1 MPTIIAVKKEASEE
15 GDVESVDNAEESVT
29 EKAMATAKPID
40 TDCDSKV
47 KQLGDYVAKITL
59 AGEYVVPLKF
69 TVQRR

>member
-1 MPTIIAVKKEASEE
+1 MSDE
-15 GDVESVDNAEESVT
+15 GDAESVDNSEETS
-29 EKAMATAKPID
+29 EKEMAAPID
-40 TDCDSKV
+40 MDCDTKV